1 MDRRM
6 GNKAKPLPTLSLKP
20 GEADRIVAGHPWVF
34 AACVGHEP
42 EGIENGSIVQ
52 VRDHRRR
59 FLGVGLYNGTSKIR
73 VRLLDRER
81 QNIDQGFF
89 AHRFKEARARRER
102 WLGPVPCYRLV
113 NAEADRL
120 SGLIVDIY
128 EDVAVLQITSLGL
141 EQRKEAIVAA
151 LQEVIGP
158 RAIFERGDAS
168 GRNLERLPSFG
179 FQSVDGSGPVPP
191 EATIGRLKMT
201 LDPERGHK
209 TGLYLDQ
216 QLNYQ
221 LVGELCAGKRVLDCF
236 TFQGG
241 FALHAKLAGAQSVTA
256 VDQSADALACAR
268 QNAERNQLTD
278 IEWVEA
284 NAFDWLKETSG
295 RPDESRPEFD
305 VIILDP
311 PSFTRT
317 RRNLEPALRG
327 YKEIHVRAL
336 KLLAPDGLLVTF
348 SCSHHVERE
357 TFEATALSAAVDT
370 RRVLSRVQEYSQSP
384 DHPIIPTIPE
394 TEYLKGF
401 AYTVWPT

>member
-1 MDRRM
+1 M
-6 GNKAKPLPTLSLKP
+6 GNKAKPLPTLTLKP
-20 GEADRIVAGHPWVF
+20 GEADRILAGHPWVF
-34 AACVGHEP
+34 APCVSQEP
-42 EGIENGSIVQ
+42 EGIENGAIVQ

-59 FLGVGLYNGTSKIR
+59 FLGVGLYNGASKIR

-81 QNIDQGFF
+81 QTIDQGFF
-89 AHRFKEARARRER
+89 EHRFKEARARRER
-102 WLGPVPCYRLV
+102 WVGALPCYRLV
-113 NAEADRL
+113 NAEADRMG
-120 SGLIVDIY
+120 GLIVDVY
-128 EDVAVLQITSLGL
+128 HDVAILQITSLGL
-141 EQRKEAIVAA
+141 EQRKDAIVAA
-151 LQEVIGP
+151 LQEVVAL
-158 RAIFERGDAS
+158 RAVYERGDAS
-168 GRNLERLPSFG
+168 GRHLERLPSFG
-179 FQSVDGSGPVPP
+179 FQTVCGEGSVPP
-191 EATIGRLKMT
+191 EAQIGQLSMI

-209 TGLYLDQ
+209 TGMYLDQ

-221 LVGELCAGKRVLDCF
+221 QVGALCTGKRVLDCF

-241 FALHAKLAGAQSVTA
+241 FALHAKHAGAQSVIA
-256 VDQSADALACAR
+256 VEQSADALSCAR
-268 QNAERNQLTD
+268 HNAEKNQLNGID
-278 IEWVEA
+278 WVEA
-284 NAFDWLKETSG
+284 NAFDWLKEQSAL
-295 RPDESRPEFD
+295 PDETRPQFD

-348 SCSHHVERE
+348 SCSHHVDRE

-370 RRVLSRVQEYSQSP
+370 RRVLSRVQEYTQSP

-401 AYTVWPT
+401 AYTVWPM